1 MPWPSAAVAIAT
13 PSSYVISCNRW
24 FPYVR
29 LGEANTLAPL
39 PSPEEPP
46 AASCAVVFLRSP
58 VSLTDTRVPL
68 SVVAAEEAASLGR
81 AE

>member
-1 MPWPSAAVAIAT
+1 MAIAT
-13 PSSYVISCNRW
+13 PSSRVISCNRW

-29 LGEANTLAPL
+29 LGEAKTLAPL

-46 AASCAVVFLRSP
+46 VASCAVVFLRSP

-68 SVVAAEEAASLGR
+68 SVAAAEEAAILGR

>member
-1 MPWPSAAVAIAT
+1 MAIAT
-13 PSSYVISCNRW
+13 PSSCVISCNRW

-46 AASCAVVFLRSP
+46 TASCAVVFLRSP
-58 VSLTDTRVPL
+58 VSLTDTWVPL
-68 SVVAAEEAASLGR
+68 SVAAAEEAASLGR
-81 AE
+81 AK